1 MSLRR
6 RSKQLESM
14 GVLAAGLAHEV
25 KNPLSTMSVNLQLM
39 AEDFADPEGLVEER
53 TLRRAMLLLGEVRRL
68 DGIVNDFLRL
78 ARGYE
83 IERSTVDLHL
93 LVTELLR
100 FVEPENDRLG
110 VSVRSSLDPAGRL
123 VLADPKYLRLAL
135 MNLIVNAQ
143 QAMGEEGGELFVETR
158 ARDGSVEIRVTDTG
172 PGIPPD
178 KLARIWQPFFS
189 TKSGGTGLG
198 LPTTRRIL
206 EELGGEI
213 LVFSEVGRGTRFTVR
228 IPGAPKQL
236 PLPADSDADPDAE
249 SEGDKP

>member
-6 RSKQLESM
+6 RTKHLESM
-14 GVLAAGLAHEV
+14 GALAAGLAHEI

-39 AEDFADPEGLVEER
+39 AEDFAGAEGTVEKR
-53 TLRRAMLLLGEVRRL
+53 TLRRANLLLGEVRRL
-68 DGIVNDFLRL
+68 DDIVNDFLRL

-83 IERSTVDLHL
+83 ITPATVDLHL
-93 LVTELLR
+93 LVTELLS
-100 FVEPENDRLG
+100 FVGPENDRLAI
-110 VSVRSSLDPAGRL
+110 SVRSSLDPAGRM

-135 MNLIVNAQ
+135 MNLVVNAQ
-143 QAMGEEGGELFVETR
+143 QAMDDGGGELFIETR
-158 ARDGSVEIRVTDTG
+158 ARDAFVEIRVTDTG
-172 PGIPPD
+172 PGIPAD

-228 IPGAPKQL
+228 LPSAPKQL
-236 PLPADSDADPDAE
+236 PLRPD
-249 SEGDKP
+249 SEGDTP